1 MTVTTPPPEPA
12 RPPKTVSSAHGT
24 PPREPDGAY
33 LDHAAT
39 TPMSAAA
46 LAAFV
51 AAAQRTGNA
60 SSLHSAGRTAR
71 RTVEEARETLAK
83 ALGARPSEVIFTSGG
98 TEADNLAIKGIF
110 WGRRAQD
117 TRRCR
122 VLVSGVEHH
131 AVLDPAFWLAGHAG
145 AEIVLLPVDGEG
157 RLDLDALRA
166 ELAAH
171 ADETALISVMWANNE
186 VGTLQPVRDVVRA
199 ARPYG
204 IPVHTDAVQAVG
216 QTEVDFAESGVDAM
230 TVSGHKLGGPVGVG
244 ALLAKR
250 DLALDAVLHGGGQ
263 ERGVR
268 SGTLDAASIS
278 AFGVAAHHAVGCM
291 PERAARLA
299 ALRDDLVARVRA
311 ASPAAVLRGPE
322 PTPHPASDP
331 DTAAGSSQ
339 GPVDRLPGNA
349 HFTFPGAEGDSLLY
363 LLDSA
368 GVQASTGSACQAG
381 VPQPSHVLLAMGVP
395 ETEARGALRFTL
407 GATSTEDDVDRL
419 VAALPQVVARA
430 QAAGLVSGRG
440 QGGMR

>member
-1 MTVTTPPPEPA
+1 MTVTTPPPDPA
-12 RPPKTVSSAHGT
+12 RAPLTASGAHGD
-24 PPREPDGAY
+24 PPREQDGAY

-51 AAAQRTGNA
+51 AEAQRTGNA

-71 RTVEEARETLAK
+71 RAVEEARETLAK
-83 ALGARPSEVIFTSGG
+83 SLGARPSEVIFTAGG
-98 TEADNLAIKGIF
+98 TESDNLAIKGIF

-122 VLVSGVEHH
+122 ILVSAVEHH

-186 VGTLQPVRDVVRA
+186 VGALQPIRDVVRA

-216 QTEVDFAESGVDAM
+216 QVEVDFTESGVDAM

-268 SGTLDAASIS
+268 SGTLDTASIA
-278 AFGVAAHHAVGCM
+278 AFGVAAHHAVECL
-291 PERAARLA
+291 PQRAARLS
-299 ALRDDLVARVRA
+299 ALRDDLVARVRDA
-311 ASPAAVLRGPE
+311 APSAVLRGPE
-322 PTPHPASDP
+322 PTS
-331 DTAAGSSQ
+331 G
-339 GPVDRLPGNA
+339 DRLPGNA

-407 GATSTEDDVDRL
+407 GATSTPSDVDRL
-419 VAALPQVVARA
+419 VAALPHVVARA
-430 QAAGLVSGRG
+430 QAAGLVSGRSI
-440 QGGMR
+440 GGMR